1 MDKASLPAAI
11 ACAASLFPVVAVV
24 FLGRLNPRLRA
35 RACIVVAAVSLALV
49 ATSGILSR
57 GQVSLLNLPTEMPP
71 LGMSFVVDPLGLYF
85 GVIVCG
91 VWLLVSIYSVAY
103 FEHDERAGRFLS
115 ASMVSFAGT
124 LGVAFAGDM
133 FALFLFFEL
142 MSLAAYVLIIHDQT
156 QEAVAA
162 GFKYLLMTIGGSLGI
177 FFGLIATFHASGTLN
192 FYPGQLGARAG
203 GLVAF
208 VGYLT
213 GFGIKAGLFPL
224 HIWLPDAHPVA
235 PSPASAL
242 LSGLMIKTGAI
253 GLIRVFWNF
262 YGRDYLVSTGW
273 ITALLVLS
281 AVTIFLGSAVA
292 ILQEDMKRRLAYS
305 SVAQIGY
312 VLIGVGLLNETALT
326 GALFHIFG
334 HALMKSALFMSAG
347 AIIHETG
354 KRKVADYSGMGKIM
368 PRTMTSFS
376 VAALSMVGIPPLV
389 GFISKW
395 HLAWGALDASM
406 PWVVGLLLVS
416 SFMNAIYY
424 LPVVISA
431 FFGQVPDDV
440 SPVKERPSLWVP
452 MAICAIGIFAVG
464 LIFRNAPL
472 TLARAAARALAGE

>member
-1 MDKASLPAAI
+1 MDRTSLPAVLT
-11 ACAASLFPVVAVV
+11 CAASFFPVVAVV
-24 FLGRLNPRLRA
+24 FFHRLNPHRRA
-35 RACIVVAAVSLALV
+35 RAAVAVAAVTLV
-49 ATSGILSR
+49 LIATGGILAW
-57 GQVSLLNLPTEMPP
+57 GHVSILNLPMEMPP
-71 LGMSFVVDPLGLYF
+71 LGMSFVADPLGLYF
-85 GVIVCG
+85 GLIVAG
-91 VWLLVSIYSVAY
+91 VWLLVSIYSLGY
-103 FEHDERAGRFLS
+103 FELDERAGRFLS
-115 ASMVSFAGT
+115 ASMLSFAGT

-133 FALFLFFEL
+133 FTLFLFFEL

-177 FFGLIATFHASGTLN
+177 FFGLIATFQASGTLS
-192 FYPGQLGARAG
+192 FYPGHLGASAG

-208 VGYLT
+208 AGYLI

-242 LSGLMIKTGAI
+242 LSGLMIKTGAF
-253 GLIRVFWNF
+253 GLIRVFWHF
-262 YGRDYLVSTGW
+262 YGRDYLASTGW
-273 ITALLVLS
+273 VSVLLVLS
-281 AVTIFLGSAVA
+281 AITIFLGSAVA
-292 ILQEDMKRRLAYS
+292 ILQEDIKRRLAYS

-312 VLIGVGLLNETALT
+312 VLLGVALLNERALT

-347 AIIHETG
+347 TVIHETG

-368 PRTMTSFS
+368 PRTMASFS

-406 PWVVGLLLVS
+406 PWAVVLLLIS

-424 LPVVISA
+424 LPIAISA
-431 FFGQVPDDV
+431 FFGQAPDDLT
-440 SPVKERPSLWVP
+440 PVKEKPSLWVP
-452 MAICAIGIFAVG
+452 VAVCAIGIFAVG
-464 LIFRNAPL
+464 LVFHNAPL
-472 TLARAAARALAGE
+472 SLARAAAHALTGE